1 MDGSLDVKFFKTYI
15 YIYIYIYIWNSLILL
30 LTEFILVKH
39 KNCLKLLMKFANV
52 KSYKNLPKGPGV
64 NNIS

>member
-15 YIYIYIYIWNSLILL
+15 YIYIYMKFINLL
-30 LTEFILVKH
+30 LTEFISVKH

-52 KSYKNLPKGPGV
+52 KSYKK
-64 NNIS
+64 STQRFWC